1 MKEVPVAL
9 QPSKNEKKNYIKKWT
24 ERNEDGIIKR
34 GKKAARKD
42 INFLQDYFDKD
53 TSVKYDIE

>member
-1 MKEVPVAL
+1 MVRKTHENGTGV
-9 QPSKNEKKNYIKKWT
+9 
-24 ERNEDGIIKR
+24 R
-34 GKKAARKD
+34 GKAAQKH